1 MKRRVAIITHDLSP
15 VGGLPTMASFLYR
28 TLERSGRYR
37 PELILL
43 ATAVSDQASVRLRAP
58 STWLRGPELR
68 RVKWHDLEYL
78 HVGAWG
84 SELEFQRYRPRRKL
98 SRLLSGYDL
107 LQFVVGSPPWL
118 RAAADSGRPTLVWTA
133 TTTRADREGR
143 MRSSSLPR
151 RVWSSLMIQVAERY
165 EQDAVRSA
173 NAVFALSDYT
183 LRSVNALSGGTGAIL
198 ATCGVDTELFRP
210 AARPTRD
217 YIVSVGRFSDPRKN
231 VGLLLN
237 AYARLHSRVA
247 SPPELWLVGDP
258 PTQAGKDL
266 IESLGIA
273 GKVKLLGPKRGVE
286 LADIYRHAKF
296 FALSSWEEG
305 LAIVILEAMASGLP
319 VVSTDCGGPSTAV
332 KQGETGFLTPVGDV
346 PSMASA
352 MEQLLKDGALRERMG
367 LAGRSAAEERF
378 SLQAAGKIFLDKYDE
393 LLGPGAVRGNGNG
406 NG

>member
-15 VGGLPTMASFLYR
+15 VGGLPTMATFLYR
-28 TLERSGRYR
+28 TLERSGRYQ

-43 ATAVSDQASVRLRAP
+43 ATAVSDPASVRLRAP
-58 STWLRGPELR
+58 RTWFRGPELR

-98 SRLLSGYDL
+98 SRLLSEYDL

-118 RAAADSGRPTLVWTA
+118 RAAADAGRPTLVWTA

-143 MRSSSLPR
+143 IRASSLPR
-151 RVWSSLMIQVAERY
+151 RVWSSLMIRFAERY
-165 EQDAVRSA
+165 ERRAVRDA
-173 NAVFALSDYT
+173 DAVFALSDYT
-183 LRSVNALSGGTGAIL
+183 LQSVSRLPGGRGAVL

-210 AARPTRD
+210 APRPKRD

-231 VGLLLN
+231 VGLLLS
-237 AYARLHSRVA
+237 AYAMLQTGGV
-247 SPPELWLVGDP
+247 PLPELWLVGDP
-258 PTQAGKDL
+258 PNQAGRDL
-266 IESLGIA
+266 IESSGIA
-273 GKVKLLGPKRGVE
+273 GKVRLLGPKRGEE
-286 LADIYRHAKF
+286 LADIYRNAKL

-332 KQGETGFLTPVGDV
+332 RQGETGFLTPVGDAR
-346 PSMASA
+346 SMASA
-352 MEQLLKDGALRERMG
+352 MEQLLTDADLCERMG
-367 LAGRSAAEERF
+367 AAARRAAEERF
-378 SLQAAGKIFLDKYDE
+378 SLRAAGKIFLDKYDE
-393 LLGPGAVRGNGNG
+393 LLGAGAARGNGDG
-406 NG
+406 